1 MVVLIVYGNTAMAKP
16 VRDREVVD
24 RNPGPLSE
32 ASGVSDGKNR
42 ALDQCLQSD
51 ISGGGSLTHILL
63 LGSKK

>member
-1 MVVLIVYGNTAMAKP
+1 MAKP